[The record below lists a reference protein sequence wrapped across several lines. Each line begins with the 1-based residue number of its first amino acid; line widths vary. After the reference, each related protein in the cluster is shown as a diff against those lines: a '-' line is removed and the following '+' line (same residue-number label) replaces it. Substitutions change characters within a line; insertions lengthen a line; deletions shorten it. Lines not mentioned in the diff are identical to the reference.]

1 MEKISECPYWVADTS
16 LIYPGLS
23 LKHGVQEVCRH
34 WLGGVACR
42 LWNMGPCP
50 TEGRRVAGAGTGA
63 GAAPGNDPLSY
74 S

>member
-1 MEKISECPYWVADTS
+1 MAECPYFAADSS

-23 LKHGVQEVCRH
+23 LKHGVEEVCRH

-50 TEGRRVAGAGTGA
+50 TEGRRL
-63 GAAPGNDPLSY
+63 APPAMGQGEANRKAPLSTA
-74 S
+74 